1 MGGKGRM
8 TDSSPSPGSLTTTRE
23 GEHTRLDFAGRFD
36 AAAAAAAWAP
46 AMRATRGAQELV
58 LDLGRTTELDGAGA
72 VLVLRAAEAVP
83 GARIEGARDAV
94 AATLERTAKALA
106 AAPPPALAPGLPFV
120 AATGRWGIG
129 VLRNMGQGV
138 AFTGESAIILLR
150 GLLHPWRIRGADLM
164 RHLHE
169 VGTLAFPLTILLGVL
184 IGVILA
190 FQSSIPLRRFGA
202 EVFVPN
208 LVGISLL
215 RELGPLLAAVILSGR
230 TASAYA
236 AELGTMVVN
245 EEVDALR
252 IMGVDAGALLVLPR
266 LLAGCLVMPV
276 LAMLFNLAGLAGMTL
291 VMMSLGFPVAA
302 VTAQLT
308 QWLSVGDLVGGLGKA
323 AVFGLVIAGIGCR
336 AGLSAGRGPRAV
348 GDAATAA
355 VVGGIVSTV
364 VLDGIFAVL
373 FFRLGW

>member
-1 MGGKGRM
+1 MQALTEGGR
-8 TDSSPSPGSLTTTRE
+8 
-23 GEHTRLDFAGRFD
+23 TRLAFSGRFD
-36 AAAAAAAWAP
+36 AAATAEHWNAALRAA
-46 AMRATRGAQELV
+46 RGAQALV
-58 LDLGRTTELDGAGA
+58 IDLGAVTELDGAGA
-72 VLVLRAAEAVP
+72 VLVVRLMRDAP
-83 GARIEGARDAV
+83 GTQVEGASAAT

-106 AAPPPALAPGLPFV
+106 AAPPPTPEASLPFV
-120 AATGRWGIG
+120 QAVGRAG
-129 VLRNMGQGV
+129 VQWVKGLGRGV
-138 AFTGESAIILLR
+138 GFLGEASAILAR
-150 GLLHPWRIRGADLM
+150 GLARPWRIRGGELM

-169 VGTLAFPLTILLGVL
+169 VGMLAFPLTMLLGVL

-215 RELGPLLAAVILSGR
+215 RELGPLMAAVILSGR

-266 LLAGCLVMPV
+266 LLAGCLSMPV
-276 LAMLFNLAGLAGMTL
+276 LTMLFNLAGLIGMTG

-302 VTAQLT
+302 VKAQLVD
-308 QWLSVGDLVGGLGKA
+308 WIDVGDMAGGLGKA

-336 AGLSAGRGPRAV
+336 AGLGAGRGPRAV

-364 VLDGIFAVL
+364 MLDGVFAVL
-373 FFRLGW
+373 FHRLGW

>member
-1 MGGKGRM
+1 M
-8 TDSSPSPGSLTTTRE
+8 TDSSPPPGSLTTTRE
-23 GEHTRLDFAGRFD
+23 GEHARLDFLGQFD
-36 AAAAAAAWAP
+36 VTAAAAAWAP
-46 AMRATRGAQELV
+46 ALRATRGAKDLV
-58 LDLGRTTELDGAGA
+58 IDLSRATELDGAGA

-83 GARIEGARDAV
+83 GARIEGAQGAV

-106 AAPPPALAPGLPFV
+106 AAPPPAPAPTLPFV
-120 AATGRWGIG
+120 AATGRWGVG
-129 VLRNMGQGV
+129 VLRNLGQGV
-138 AFTGESAIILLR
+138 AFTGECAVILVR
-150 GLLHPWRIRGADLM
+150 GLLHPWHMRGADLM
-164 RHLHE
+164 RHLQE

-208 LVGISLL
+208 LVGIALL
-215 RELGPLLAAVILSGR
+215 RELGPLMAAVILSGR

-266 LLAGCLVMPV
+266 LLAGLMAMPV

-291 VMMSLGFPVAA
+291 VMMSLGFPLAA

-308 QWLSVGDLVGGLGKA
+308 QWLAVGDLLGGLGKA

-336 AGLSAGRGPRAV
+336 AGLATGRGPRAV
-348 GDAATAA
+348 GDAATGA